1 MYIRPN
7 QAYQIRETNGDMT
20 KELVHHSGYHYKL
33 VWAGPLL
40 LLRQRQDSRMDEISR
55 VFYLE
60 KYNVYFIGY
69 LHCFLVFHKMQIN
82 FFVLISLIFEFYT
95 TFYKLIHNCPVKVDK

>member
-40 LLRQRQDSRMDEISR
+40 LLRQRQDSRMDEISH
-55 VFYLE
+55 E
-60 KYNVYFIGY
+60 
-69 LHCFLVFHKMQIN
+69 
-82 FFVLISLIFEFYT
+82 
-95 TFYKLIHNCPVKVDK
+95 

>member
-55 VFYLE
+55 VFYLW
-60 KYNVYFIGY
+60 KIQCLLYWI
-69 LHCFLVFHKMQIN
+69 LTL
-82 FFVLISLIFEFYT
+82 FFSIS
-95 TFYKLIHNCPVKVDK
+95 

>member
-40 LLRQRQDSRMDEISR
+40 LLRQRPLAGVVQ
-55 VFYLE
+55 
-60 KYNVYFIGY
+60 
-69 LHCFLVFHKMQIN
+69 
-82 FFVLISLIFEFYT
+82 
-95 TFYKLIHNCPVKVDK
+95 VKN

>member
-55 VFYLE
+55 VFAGRKIQCLLYWILT
-60 KYNVYFIGY
+60 
-69 LHCFLVFHKMQIN
+69 L
-82 FFVLISLIFEFYT
+82 FFSIS
-95 TFYKLIHNCPVKVDK
+95 

>member
-20 KELVHHSGYHYKL
+20 KELVHHSGYKL

-55 VFYLE
+55 VFYL
-60 KYNVYFIGY
+60 
-69 LHCFLVFHKMQIN
+69 
-82 FFVLISLIFEFYT
+82 
-95 TFYKLIHNCPVKVDK
+95 

>member
-55 VFYLE
+55 VFY
-60 KYNVYFIGY
+60 FIK
-69 LHCFLVFHKMQIN
+69 CRSIFLFS
-82 FFVLISLIFEFYT
+82 SL
-95 TFYKLIHNCPVKVDK
+95 

>member
-40 LLRQRQDSRMDEISR
+40 FLRQRQDSRMDEISR
-55 VFYLE
+55 VFLFM
-60 KYNVYFIGY
+60 KNQ
-69 LHCFLVFHKMQIN
+69 CFTLLDTYTVF
-82 FFVLISLIFEFYT
+82 
-95 TFYKLIHNCPVKVDK
+95 